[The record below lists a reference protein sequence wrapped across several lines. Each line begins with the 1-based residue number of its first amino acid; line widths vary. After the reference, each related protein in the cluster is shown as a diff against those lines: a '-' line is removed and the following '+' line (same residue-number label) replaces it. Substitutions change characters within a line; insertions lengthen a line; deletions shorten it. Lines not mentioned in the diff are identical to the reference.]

1 MAPPLINL
9 DPSLAS
15 LYSLDGGNSDDIAL
29 VYAVPHPTKIAKSL
43 PVSVK
48 YAYQAPRM
56 ANQSRP
62 ADLMALFC
70 L

>member
-1 MAPPLINL
+1 MAASISI
-9 DPSLAS
+9 DPTLAS
-15 LYSLDGGNSDDIAL
+15 LYSLDGGDSEEIAL
-29 VYAVPHPTKIAKSL
+29 VYAVPHPTKLAESL

-62 ADLMALFC
+62 ADIMALCC

>member
-1 MAPPLINL
+1 MAPPVSI
-9 DPSLAS
+9 DPTLAS
-15 LYSLDGGNSDDIAL
+15 LYSLDGGDSQDVAL
-29 VYAVPHPTKIAKSL
+29 IYGVPHPTKLVKSL

-62 ADLMALFC
+62 ADLMALCC